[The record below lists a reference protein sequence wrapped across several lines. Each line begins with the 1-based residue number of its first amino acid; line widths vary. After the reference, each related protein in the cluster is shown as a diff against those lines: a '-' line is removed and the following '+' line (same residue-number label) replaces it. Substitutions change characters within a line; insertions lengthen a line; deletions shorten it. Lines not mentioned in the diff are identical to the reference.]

1 MYTLFTH
8 TNARRTLNVRR
19 LVRVVRCAPHTTT
32 SVRDDDDDGG
42 TRRRRRRRRSRGYR
56 ARVGRS
62 PAGFGSRS
70 RRGIPVR
77 GRVPTTKRLSVRG
90 VDLATTTKVTMDDD
104 EEDTATTREDDV
116 VCEIACVSPMVI
128 AAAVGTATKGIEE
141 DATTKAT
148 TTTTT
153 EAAPGRGEGSVG
165 RAGEGIEAT
174 TTGRNGGGTDE
185 DARERTNGAKR
196 DDDDDEGEAR
206 EEKKISKR
214 RRRKERHRA
223 RKKPGGTDARG
234 VERAVVPNGDV
245 AEDDDD
251 VDDSREGLD
260 PGEEPY
266 VRFEHLF
273 GAADKFA
280 TSSSRARGA
289 QVEMYV
295 QDYMERNVYGYAH
308 VSVRTQ
314 KGRGRNVSRHVTM
327 KRRTVGRGRPEDA
340 LDFPERAVADRTKP
354 TAPPLQSLPMAF
366 AMARGDKIAVAT
378 KPKMPTANVPAT
390 EKTAAKSPGGVK
402 AKRGASLGG
411 APPHMTLRIPETIFD
426 DGLHINED
434 DALML
439 NDDMV
444 FWNALGDGVECT
456 ERGAD
461 TAARTVANMR
471 AAREATQSPSVQSG
485 ETESPTC
492 LNAAER
498 RVHALERKLARVA
511 AVAAQAKSASPDRPP
526 RKPQSRASYEEHADD
541 RGGLQAINARTHS
554 PQFDDTANR
563 EMSSLE
569 AAKKQRSNSGNRD
582 AEREHAT
589 SAPSSLQ
596 VERLHEAIITLERRQ
611 QRMEIER
618 AKHLEEMLHTQ
629 HEHRKRVETI
639 IETYERKIELL
650 SRGRAMSSAEFS
662 PTQLHTPPVYH
673 PHGEASRH
681 HHTMMGGAFT
691 APHRERSGKDPREYT
706 GDTYAP
712 IPSHGYH
719 DHHHNHNSPR
729 LWAYDSFPSSYRPDE
744 RRTYSEPRRA
754 GAFGSVLEREF
765 ESMEHALRRKN
776 EVIAS
781 LSRELGSGGRW
792 N

>member
-1 MYTLFTH
+1 MSYPQRPSSRPGRSL
-8 TNARRTLNVRR
+8 RTAHDVGG
-19 LVRVVRCAPHTTT
+19 
-32 SVRDDDDDGG
+32 DDDDGSNEGSDDGRLGDTARASGDRPPVSVQVRG
-42 TRRRRRRRRSRGYR
+42 TRGRGT
-56 ARVGRS
+56 
-62 PAGFGSRS
+62 
-70 RRGIPVR
+70 PVR
-77 GRVPTTKRLSVRG
+77 GRVPMTKRLSVRG
-90 VDLATTTKVTMDDD
+90 VDLATTTKATMDDD
-104 EEDTATTREDDV
+104 DEDTATTRTDDV

-148 TTTTT
+148 TTTT

-174 TTGRNGGGTDE
+174 TTGRNGGGTDG

-196 DDDDDEGEAR
+196 DDDDQGEAR
-206 EEKKISKR
+206 QEKKISKR

-340 LDFPERAVADRTKP
+340 LDFPERAVADRAKP

-366 AMARGDKIAVAT
+366 AMARGDKIAVVT
-378 KPKMPTANVPAT
+378 KPTMPTANVPAT
-390 EKTAAKSPGGVK
+390 EKTAAKSPGGAK

-461 TAARTVANMR
+461 AAARTVANMR

-492 LNAAER
+492 LTAAER
-498 RVHALERKLARVA
+498 RVHALERKLARTA

-650 SRGRAMSSAEFS
+650 SRGRATSSAEFS

-729 LWAYDSFPSSYRPDE
+729 LWSYDSFPSSYRPDE